1 MDDASIKKTIHIN
14 PGLLLPSSS
23 GSKKQPKKKHNKTRK
38 SVVPTQLKKLF
49 MDKINQHCNNKKST
63 HNVKPLEGDF
73 DSHLE
78 YLSSLSSKN
87 KNVNIHTSLPDSL
100 KPAPVSTP
108 VPEPAPMSINPIKN
122 ISPLPV
128 PPYTPLPVSL
138 STIKDVPY
146 GNMKRGSKPT
156 FRDWNN
162 KTLNNVDSVSLNIP
176 VEPIKDKTHKRKK
189 KYTLGKR
196 NNKVSVFIKNNK
208 TRRKIRDEIKTLN
221 STNITD
227 IKEYL
232 RKHNMIKSGSN
243 APHDILRNLYKDI
256 HLAGNVTNKSG
267 DNMMHNYL
275 KDK

>member
-1 MDDASIKKTIHIN
+1 
-14 PGLLLPSSS
+14 
-23 GSKKQPKKKHNKTRK
+23 
-38 SVVPTQLKKLF
+38 
-49 MDKINQHCNNKKST
+49 
-63 HNVKPLEGDF
+63 
-73 DSHLE
+73 
-78 YLSSLSSKN
+78 
-87 KNVNIHTSLPDSL
+87 
-100 KPAPVSTP
+100 
-108 VPEPAPMSINPIKN
+108 
-122 ISPLPV
+122 
-128 PPYTPLPVSL
+128 
-138 STIKDVPY
+138 
-146 GNMKRGSKPT
+146 
-156 FRDWNN
+156 
-162 KTLNNVDSVSLNIP
+162 VDSVSLNIP